1 MLCILYRLTDSE
13 SPQPKIGRYKVDT
26 YIMLLIKI
34 KRSKNEDEIV
44 HKIPAVFSQ
53 ETDFFAVGMYIKKTC
68 FNYFCHHGHHYDVK
82 FLFCKY
88 LVNKLTGVST
98 HQDFPHPAI

>member
-53 ETDFFAVGMYIKKTC
+53 ETVFFCCRYVYKKKLVLTI
-68 FNYFCHHGHHYDVK
+68 FVIMVIIMMSSFYFASI
-82 FLFCKY
+82 L
-88 LVNKLTGVST
+88 
-98 HQDFPHPAI
+98 